1 MAVRNAIRRRARTTA
16 RDHRPLSRLS
26 VLRVILVLAALG
38 LPAMSLSPVAAHA
51 AATTKSRPHSVSAPV
66 TTTRLLATL
75 KDPAGLNT
83 DGFGSSVSISG
94 STAVVSSPYSGIV
107 YIYTKSKTGWRTKPT
122 VLLRDPVGPYEDF
135 GWRVAISGKVIMVG
149 APGAGTYD
157 AGAVYVYTQTGTS
170 WPTTP
175 SALLVCPA
183 SCSENF
189 GIALKLSGTEA
200 VVGSYND
207 GVVSSGGYHDGAAYI
222 FSESSGTWQ
231 SVATL
236 LNPDAGGLDL
246 FGESVA
252 LSGTTVVVGAP
263 RSTGSTTTS
272 GPGAAYVYREVAGV
286 WPTQPT
292 VTLSDPGGVAGDYFG
307 WAVAASL
314 ANIAVSAI
322 EERQSAT
329 AVGAVFLYTA
339 SPSGAWPTSPTATLT
354 SDQYGLF
361 GEALAISSATI
372 FVGQPQSPYNQGS
385 VYGYAATGGIWGTAP
400 IIDLIGP
407 VVDLGGIGLSIA
419 MFGTVLIAGSPC
431 ETSESGYPPGIVYI
445 YNT

>member
-1 MAVRNAIRRRARTTA
+1 
-16 RDHRPLSRLS
+16 
-26 VLRVILVLAALG
+26 
-38 LPAMSLSPVAAHA
+38 MSLSPVSAHA
-51 AATTKSRPHSVSAPV
+51 AATTKSRLDAVSAAV
-66 TTTRLLATL
+66 TNTHLLATL
-75 KDPAGLNT
+75 RDPAALNT

-122 VLLRDPVGPYEDF
+122 AVLRDPVGSNEDF
-135 GWRVAISGKVIMVG
+135 GWRVGISGKVIMVG
-149 APGAGTYD
+149 APGAGMYD
-157 AGAVYVYTQTGTS
+157 AGAVYVYMQTGTS

-189 GIALKLSGTEA
+189 GIALKLSGTVA
-200 VVGSYND
+200 VISSYND

-222 FSESSGTWQ
+222 FSESSGTWR
-231 SVATL
+231 SIATL

-263 RSTGSTTTS
+263 RSTGSATAS
-272 GPGAAYVYREVAGV
+272 GPGAAYVYREIGGV

-292 VTLSDPGGVAGDYFG
+292 LTLSDPGGLAGDYFG
-307 WAVAASL
+307 GAVAASV

-322 EERQSAT
+322 EEPQGAT
-329 AVGAVFLYTA
+329 AVGDVFLYTA
-339 SPSGAWPTSPTATLT
+339 SRGGEWPTSPTTTLA
-354 SDQYGLF
+354 SDQDGLF
-361 GEALAISSATI
+361 GDALAMSTTTI
-372 FVGQPQSPYNQGS
+372 FVGQPQSPLNQGT
-385 VYGYAATGGIWGTAP
+385 VYGYAATNGVWGTAP
-400 IIDLIGP
+400 VMDLVGP
-407 VVDLGGIGLSIA
+407 VVDLGGMGLSIA

-431 ETSESGYPPGIVYI
+431 ETSESGYPPGVVYV